1 MGERH
6 KNDMRVRGRTRKLGK
21 KKEFSGR
28 RKEEERVTG
37 VKISKIECTCV

>member
-1 MGERH
+1 
-6 KNDMRVRGRTRKLGK
+6 MRVRGRTRKLGK

-37 VKISKIECTCV
+37 DLKRKGVAHYEGSGLEPS